1 MEWTG
6 SGRIVAV
13 RPHGETSA
21 VVEILTGEHGRHA
34 GLVRGGRSRS
44 LRPVLQPGNRV
55 RAVWRARLEDHLG
68 GFQVEAEDLSA
79 GVLMEDPLAL
89 SGLNAACA
97 MASTCLPER
106 EPHPA
111 VAEAF
116 EVLLGALDNRDLWP
130 PLYVSWE
137 AGLLA
142 DLGYGLD
149 LRKCAGTGQ
158 SDNLVYVSPKSG
170 RAVSGEAG
178 KPYHDKMLA
187 LPGFMSGGGAIS
199 PGDVSAG
206 LKLTAYFI
214 ERRVLWPSDK
224 RLPDARAR
232 MIERLEA
239 AGLL

>member
-1 MEWTG
+1 
-6 SGRIVAV
+6 
-13 RPHGETSA
+13 
-21 VVEILTGEHGRHA
+21 
-34 GLVRGGRSRS
+34 
-44 LRPVLQPGNRV
+44 
-55 RAVWRARLEDHLG
+55 
-68 GFQVEAEDLSA
+68 
-79 GVLMEDPLAL
+79 
-89 SGLNAACA
+89 

-116 EVLLGALDNRDLWP
+116 EVLLGALENPDLWP

-158 SDNLVYVSPKSG
+158 TGNLVYVSPKSG

-178 KPYHDKMLA
+178 APYHDKMLA
-187 LPGFMSGGGAIS
+187 LPGFMARGGAIS

-206 LKLTAYFI
+206 LKLTAHFI

-239 AGLL
+239 AELL